1 MLNLT
6 ELRQNE
12 NVRRILGNVEIATVI
27 KKINGRKL
35 KQVERNYL
43 SRSIRPKL
51 IGAKLL
57 TQQNILDLI
66 KKTNKIKKSNIIFNL
81 SKFGYDLISNYNFSY
96 KENLKLEDLITI
108 IIADCPESRY
118 IESIPI
124 LLLKN
129 KINPLLLLE
138 LALKYNIKNQ
148 IGYLLETSFIIAK
161 KFRISKKIDYLND
174 LLEYLGLYKQNEL
187 IILGYDADNLY
198 KEFLRKTSP
207 IRIKKWNL
215 LGRYFDEDF
224 VHNAGVYL

>member
-12 NVRRILGNVEIATVI
+12 DIHRILGDVEIDTII

-51 IGAKLL
+51 MGAKLL
-57 TQQNILDLI
+57 TQQSILDLI
-66 KKTNKIKKSNIIFNL
+66 QKTSKVKKSNIIFNL

-96 KENLKLEDLITI
+96 EENLKLEELITI
-108 IIADCPESRY
+108 IITDCPESRY

-124 LLLKN
+124 LILKN
-129 KINPLLLLE
+129 KVNPFSLLE

-161 KFRISKKIDYLND
+161 KFKISEKIEYLKD
-174 LLEYLGLYKQNEL
+174 LLNYLELYKEKEF
-187 IILGYDADNLY
+187 ITLGYDSDNLY

-207 IRIKKWNL
+207 NRIKKWNL

-224 VHNAGVYL
+224 IKNAEVYL